1 MQSRSLV
8 YNLCAVLILSLF
20 CNDFLTRVIDVGDAY
35 GRSQM
40 LTQNDFAVITK
51 LDTVSGA
58 ASQRSSLLQDQ
69 PEQVSLWFLVV
80 GLDNWY
86 NHYCC
91 FAQMSR

>member
-69 PEQVSLWFLVV
+69 PEQVSLWFLV
-80 GLDNWY
+80 
-86 NHYCC
+86 
-91 FAQMSR
+91 SRSR